1 MEPNRHQSVKLLSAV
16 IAASAIV
23 VMGALAVALGQERTG
38 TSLVS
43 IGITGMSHGQTAT
56 ESAATTTED
65 PTTIQIPKASPT
77 MKAVR
82 PNGFH

>member
-1 MEPNRHQSVKLLSAV
+1 VEPNRHQRVKLLSAV

-38 TSLVS
+38 TSLGS
-43 IGITGMSHGQTAT
+43 GGMSRGETSTQST
-56 ESAATTTED
+56 AATSAD
-65 PTTIQIPKASPT
+65 PTTIETSKASPT

-82 PNGFH
+82 PRGFR